1 MINCCIRKIFPEI
14 ENLSNGLIKGDTR
27 SIAKALSVVENCR
40 DKGELLI
47 NRIFLET
54 GKSSVWGVTGPP
66 GSGKSSLVDK
76 LIEKER
82 SLSRKVA
89 VIAVDPTSP
98 FSGGALLGDRLR
110 MQSHATDPGVFI
122 RSMASRG
129 RLGGLS
135 NASFDAVKIFDAAG
149 FNTVIIETVG
159 VGQSEIEIVELSD
172 LVILVLAPGMGDDIQ
187 AMKAGIMEIGDI
199 FVVNKKDKDGAEKMK
214 TEIEYA
220 LSLKEGHHKGDRSNV
235 VMTSAKSGEGTDML
249 HREICDQV
257 KLSSS
262 SGGLRERK
270 LRNTKKEIERIFNM
284 KISELFYEKGV
295 MSSKIEQA
303 AVEIQNKSMSPYEF
317 VGKEISLFKGA
328 NK

>member
-1 MINCCIRKIFPEI
+1 MNCCNNRKDEPEI
-14 ENLSNGLIKGDTR
+14 EKLSDGVIKGDTR
-27 SIAKALSVVENCR
+27 SIAKALSVVENYR
-40 DKGELLI
+40 EKGELLVKS
-47 NRIFLET
+47 IFSET
-54 GKSSVWGVTGPP
+54 GKSSLWGVTGPP
-66 GSGKSSLVDK
+66 GSGKSSLVDR

-82 SLSRKVA
+82 ALSRRVA

-149 FNTVIIETVG
+149 FDTVIIETVG

-220 LSLKEGHHKGDRSNV
+220 LSLKEGHHKDRRTNV
-235 VMTSAKSGEGTDML
+235 VMTSAKSGEGTDIL
-249 HREICDQV
+249 HRVISDHV
-257 KLSSS
+257 NHSSS
-262 SGGLRERK
+262 SGSLLKRK
-270 LRNTKKEIERIFNM
+270 LRNTKKEIERILNL
-284 KISELFYEKGV
+284 KISELFYEKGE

-303 AVEIQNKSMSPYEF
+303 AVKIQNKSMSPYEF
-317 VGKEISLFKGA
+317 VGKEISLLKGA
-328 NK
+328 KK